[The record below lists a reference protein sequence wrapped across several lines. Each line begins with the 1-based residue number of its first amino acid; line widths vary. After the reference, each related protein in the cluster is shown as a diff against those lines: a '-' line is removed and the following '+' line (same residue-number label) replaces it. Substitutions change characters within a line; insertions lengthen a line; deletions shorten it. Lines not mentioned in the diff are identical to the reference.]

1 VAGTLF
7 TQVTRKEAAVSSK
20 RKGATQWET
29 KAGKRAST
37 RVRNRRQAN
46 RIKRRNRS
54 RISNRKALRER
65 NQDSSA
71 TTPIPREL
79 RRLFTELQNDR
90 ETSLPSGAYSSRLE
104 ASDFVPTRKMMLLR

>member
-1 VAGTLF
+1 MGTLF
-7 TQVTRKEAAVSSK
+7 TQVTRREATVSSK

-37 RVRNRRQAN
+37 RVRSRRQAN
-46 RIKRRNRS
+46 RIKRQNRS

-71 TTPIPREL
+71 TTPIPREI

-90 ETSLPSGAYSSRLE
+90 KASLPSGVYFYRL
-104 ASDFVPTRKMMLLR
+104 AAGGFVATQKMVLLK